1 VQAGSCPRYR
11 SKIKEVTMSKSSRIA
26 IIGAGHVGAAAAY
39 ALMLRGLVAEIVLID
54 ASRERAI
61 AEATDI
67 ADANAIA
74 RPTRVWGG
82 NYADVRDATILVITA
97 GAAQKNGEP
106 RTAIAGKSAA
116 IVRDCVDQAM
126 AAGFAGIVI
135 VASNPADAMTQVAQV
150 ASGLPSTRVIG
161 TGTLLDSNRFR
172 KRVAD
177 QLGIAPSAVD
187 ALVLGEHGDSELM
200 AYSTVRIGGMDLDA
214 YLNGQSFD
222 RAAIAHDVM
231 RAGYTISEGKG
242 YTSFGVATAIVR
254 ICEAVYRDE
263 RVVLPVSTLLTGQY
277 GIDDLY
283 LSLPC
288 LIGADGVL
296 RVLTPELTDREQAA
310 LGNSAD
316 VLRQTLKEAS

>member
-1 VQAGSCPRYR
+1 
-11 SKIKEVTMSKSSRIA
+11 
-26 IIGAGHVGAAAAY
+26 
-39 ALMLRGLVAEIVLID
+39 
-54 ASRERAI
+54 
-61 AEATDI
+61 
-67 ADANAIA
+67 
-74 RPTRVWGG
+74 
-82 NYADVRDATILVITA
+82 
-97 GAAQKNGEP
+97 
-106 RTAIAGKSAA
+106 
-116 IVRDCVDQAM
+116 
-126 AAGFAGIVI
+126 
-135 VASNPADAMTQVAQV
+135 
-150 ASGLPSTRVIG
+150 
-161 TGTLLDSNRFR
+161 
-172 KRVAD
+172 
-177 QLGIAPSAVD
+177 
-187 ALVLGEHGDSELM
+187 
-200 AYSTVRIGGMDLDA
+200 MDLDA